1 MKVKAVIFDL
11 DGTLLNTLTDLSA
24 SVNYTLERF
33 GFPLR
38 SAREVRS
45 YLGNGI
51 RALVEK
57 SLPADKKDM
66 TDECLKVF
74 KDYYDI
80 HKDDNTAPYNG
91 IVDMLRS
98 VKAAGLKT
106 AIVSNKYDAAVQYL
120 KDVTFSGLIDF
131 AVGEG
136 NGIAAKPAPDG
147 VWLALKKLNAVNEES
162 VYVGDSEVDLM
173 TAENSGLKCVAVTW
187 GFRDR
192 EELILRGAKNVI
204 DAPDRLASLLISGR
218 IA

>member
-38 SAREVRS
+38 SEREVRS

-57 SLPADKKDM
+57 SLPADTKDM

-74 KDYYDI
+74 KNYYDI
-80 HKDDNTAPYNG
+80 HKDDNTAPYDG

>member
-38 SAREVRS
+38 SEREVRS

-80 HKDDNTAPYNG
+80 HKDDNTAPYDG

-147 VWLALKKLNAVNEES
+147 VWLALKKLNAVKEES

>member
-38 SAREVRS
+38 SEREVRS

-51 RALVEK
+51 RALVER

-80 HKDDNTAPYNG
+80 HKDDNTAPYDG

-147 VWLALKKLNAVNEES
+147 VWLALKKLDAVKEES

>member
-38 SAREVRS
+38 SEREVRS

-57 SLPADKKDM
+57 SLPDM

-80 HKDDNTAPYNG
+80 HKDDNTAPYDG

-147 VWLALKKLNAVNEES
+147 VWLALKKLNAVKEES

>member
-1 MKVKAVIFDL
+1 M
-11 DGTLLNTLTDLSA
+11 
-24 SVNYTLERF
+24 NYTLERF

-38 SAREVRS
+38 SEREVRS

-80 HKDDNTAPYNG
+80 HKDDNTAPYDG

-147 VWLALKKLNAVNEES
+147 VWLALKKLNAVKEES

>member
-80 HKDDNTAPYNG
+80 HKDDNTAPYDG

-147 VWLALKKLNAVNEES
+147 VWLALKKLNAVKEES

>member
-38 SAREVRS
+38 SEREVRS

-51 RALVEK
+51 RALVER

-80 HKDDNTAPYNG
+80 HKDDNTAPYDG

-147 VWLALKKLNAVNEES
+147 VWLALKKLNAVKEES

>member
-1 MKVKAVIFDL
+1 MEVKAVIFDL

-38 SAREVRS
+38 SEREVRS

-80 HKDDNTAPYNG
+80 HKDDNTAPYDG

-147 VWLALKKLNAVNEES
+147 VWLALKKLNAVKEES

-192 EELILRGAKNVI
+192 EELILHGAKNVI

>member
-38 SAREVRS
+38 SEREVRS

-80 HKDDNTAPYNG
+80 HKDDNTAPYDG

>member
-80 HKDDNTAPYNG
+80 HKDDNTAPYDG

-147 VWLALKKLNAVNEES
+147 VWLALKKLNAVKEES

-192 EELILRGAKNVI
+192 EVLILRGAKNVI

>member
-1 MKVKAVIFDL
+1 MEVEAVIFDL

-38 SAREVRS
+38 SEREVRS

-80 HKDDNTAPYNG
+80 HKDDNTAPYDG

-147 VWLALKKLNAVNEES
+147 VWLALKKLNAVKEES

>member
-38 SAREVRS
+38 SEREVRS

-74 KDYYDI
+74 KNYYDI
-80 HKDDNTAPYNG
+80 HKDDNTAPYDG

>member
-38 SAREVRS
+38 SEREVRS

-57 SLPADKKDM
+57 SLPDKKDM

-80 HKDDNTAPYNG
+80 HKDDNTAPYDG

-147 VWLALKKLNAVNEES
+147 VWLALKKLNAVKEES

>member
-1 MKVKAVIFDL
+1 MEIKAVIFDL
-11 DGTLLNTLTDLSA
+11 DGTLLNTLADLSA

-38 SAREVRS
+38 SEREVRS
-45 YLGNGI
+45 FLGNGI

-57 SLPADKKDM
+57 SLPAEKKAM

-80 HKDDNTAPYNG
+80 HKDDNTAPYDG
-91 IVDMLRS
+91 IVEMLRS

-147 VWLALKKLNAVNEES
+147 VLLALKKLGAAKAES

-173 TAENSGLKCVAVTW
+173 TAQNSGLKCVAVTW
-187 GFRDR
+187 GFRDK
-192 EELILRGAKNVI
+192 EELIGRGAKNVI
-204 DAPDRLASLLISGR
+204 DDTDSLASTLISGR
-218 IA
+218 IE

>member
-1 MKVKAVIFDL
+1 MEVKAVIFDL

-33 GFPLR
+33 GSPLR
-38 SAREVRS
+38 SEREVRS

-80 HKDDNTAPYNG
+80 HKDDNTAPYDG

-147 VWLALKKLNAVNEES
+147 VWLALKKLNAVKEES

>member
-147 VWLALKKLNAVNEES
+147 VWLALKKLNAVKEES

>member
-38 SAREVRS
+38 SEREVRS

-74 KDYYDI
+74 KNYYDI
-80 HKDDNTAPYNG
+80 HKDDNTAPYDG

-147 VWLALKKLNAVNEES
+147 VWLALKKLNAVKEES

>member
-1 MKVKAVIFDL
+1 MEVKAVIFDL

-38 SAREVRS
+38 SEREVRS

-80 HKDDNTAPYNG
+80 HKDDNTAPYDG

-147 VWLALKKLNAVNEES
+147 VWLALKKLNAVKEES

>member
-1 MKVKAVIFDL
+1 MEVKAVIFDL

-38 SAREVRS
+38 SEREVRS

-80 HKDDNTAPYNG
+80 HKDDNTAPYDG

-147 VWLALKKLNAVNEES
+147 VWLALKKLNAVKEES

-192 EELILRGAKNVI
+192 EVLENAGAKIIVDDTEEMLKEI
-204 DAPDRLASLLISGR
+204 LAG
-218 IA
+218 

>member
-1 MKVKAVIFDL
+1 MEVKTVIFDL

-38 SAREVRS
+38 SEREVRS

-80 HKDDNTAPYNG
+80 HKDDNTAPYDG

-147 VWLALKKLNAVNEES
+147 VWLALKKLNAVKEES